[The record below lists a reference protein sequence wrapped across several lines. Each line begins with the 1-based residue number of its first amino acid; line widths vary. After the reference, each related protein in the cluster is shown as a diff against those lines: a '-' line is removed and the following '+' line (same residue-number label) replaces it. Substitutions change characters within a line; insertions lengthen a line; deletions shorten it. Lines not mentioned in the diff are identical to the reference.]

1 VASAHDRNSGWR
13 AQDGKAVLWM
23 LAALVAAAAVWWYA
37 APQTL
42 PAVVKAA
49 LPASPNALP
58 EVYKWHDAKGRLQIT
73 STPPGDRPYETLR
86 YDPKLNVV
94 PSVTPPPAQP

>member
-1 VASAHDRNSGWR
+1 MALAHDRISSRR
-13 AQDGKAVLWM
+13 AQEGKAALWV
-23 LAALVAAAAVWWYA
+23 LAALIAAAAAWWYA

-42 PAVVKAA
+42 PAAVKAA
-49 LPASPNALP
+49 LPASPNASP

-73 STPPGDRPYETLR
+73 STPPSDRPYETLR

>member
-1 VASAHDRNSGWR
+1 MTSAPARVASRR
-13 AQDGKAVLWM
+13 AQEGKVVLWV
-23 LAALVAAAAVWWYA
+23 LAALVAAAAAWWYA

-42 PAVVKAA
+42 PAFVKAT

-73 STPPGDRPYETLR
+73 TTPPTDRPYETLR

-94 PSVTPPPAQP
+94 PSVTPPPTQP